1 MKAYNIYYNHKRINN
16 TLLSKD
22 DIDEIK
28 SHKTLRKFNKKI
40 NIHNADSNNVNS
52 NNCLSLE
59 EIPVNDIRI
68 VECIIF

>member
-28 SHKTLRKFNKKI
+28 SHKTLRKFNKKM
-40 NIHNADSNNVNS
+40 NIHNVDSNNYI
-52 NNCLSLE
+52 SLE